1 MGSYRRLAAIT
12 ATAIPLLASAPANA
26 HPHMLADAR
35 LDVTLSTDRQ
45 TIASLRHIWRFDEVS
60 SSMMLVDLDQN
71 GDMTLDQAELTEASK
86 IMMESLAEFNYFQI
100 VTADGQDVVM
110 NAPSEIKA
118 VWENN
123 LLYVMLETTP
133 KEPFRLAGKINL
145 SVYDPTFYVA
155 IDFAEDDKMVV
166 AELPASCTRQVI
178 RPDADEAIAQ
188 NQATL
193 DQAFKDDSANNDMS
207 KIFATRLELTC
218 QASG

>member
-1 MGSYRRLAAIT
+1 MRPYRHLAAIL
-12 ATAIPLLASAPANA
+12 ATAVPLLATAPANA

-35 LDVTLSTDRQ
+35 LDVNLSADKE
-45 TIASLRHIWRFDEVS
+45 TIVSLRHIWRFDEVS

-71 GDMTLDQAELTEASK
+71 GDLTLDEAELTEASK

-100 VTADGQDVVM
+100 VTADGKDVVM
-110 NAPSEIKA
+110 NPPSEIKA
-118 VWENN
+118 VWEDN

-133 KEPFRLAGKINL
+133 KEPFRLAGKIDL
-145 SVYDPTFYVA
+145 GVYDPTFYVA

-166 AELPASCTRQVI
+166 ASLPDTCARQVI
-178 RPDADEAIAQ
+178 RPDADEALAQ

-193 DQAFKDDSANNDMS
+193 DQAFKDDSANTDMS
-207 KIFATRLELTC
+207 KIFATKLELTC